1 MTERY
6 IGVFDSG
13 VGGLTLLHRA
23 QELMPHEHFLYYA
36 DSANVPY
43 GNKPT
48 AEIERLVDDAI
59 SQMTKH
65 PIKAI
70 VLACNTAT
78 SVSAVKL
85 RKTYDLPI
93 IGMEPAVKPAILEGD
108 PRKTLVL
115 ATELTLKEKKYK
127 ELIKSLNAED
137 KVDALPMQ
145 KLVDYAEEYD
155 FDSPELSRYMRTS
168 FANIDWDQY
177 KSVVLGCTHF
187 LYFKEMFSKYI
198 PSHIHFIDGH
208 DGTIN
213 HLANQI
219 ARNPFGT
226 FSKLKCLLS
235 GHEVANEIVQPYLK
249 FLSQR
254 ANRFMGTKS
263 IQ

>member
-43 GNKPT
+43 GNKET
-48 AEIERLVDDAI
+48 SEIERLVNEAI
-59 SQMTKH
+59 NEMMKQ

-78 SVSAVKL
+78 SVSAAKL
-85 RKTYDLPI
+85 RATLDIPI
-93 IGMEPAVKPAILEGD
+93 IGMEPAVKPSIIEGD

-115 ATELTLKEKKYK
+115 ATELTLRERKYK
-127 ELIKSLNAED
+127 ELVKSLNAEE

-155 FDSPELSRYMRTS
+155 FDSPELSRYLRTS
-168 FANIDWDQY
+168 FAGIDWDQY

-187 LYFKEMFSKYI
+187 LYFKDLFSKFL

-208 DGTIN
+208 DGTIK
-213 HLANQI
+213 HLSNQV
-219 ARNPFGT
+219 ALNPFGT
-226 FSKLKCLLS
+226 TPKLKCMLS
-235 GHEVANEIVQPYLK
+235 GHEVANEIIQPYLNY
-249 FLSQR
+249 LNQR
-254 ANRFMGTKS
+254 SSRYVHS
-263 IQ
+263 

>member
-48 AEIERLVDDAI
+48 VEIERLVDEAI
-59 SQMTKH
+59 NEMMKQ

-78 SVSAVKL
+78 SVSAARL
-85 RKTYDLPI
+85 RVNYDLPI
-93 IGMEPAVKPAILEGD
+93 IGMEPAVKPAVLEGD

-115 ATELTLKEKKYK
+115 ATELTLRESKYK
-127 ELIKSLNAED
+127 ELVKSLNAEE

-145 KLVDYAEEYD
+145 KLVDYAEEYE
-155 FDSPELSRYMRTS
+155 FESPELSRYLRTS
-168 FANIDWDQY
+168 FAGIQWDDY

-187 LYFKEMFSKYI
+187 LYFKEMLSKFV

-213 HLANQI
+213 HLSNQI

-226 FSKLKCLLS
+226 TSKLKCLLS
-235 GHEVANEIVQPYLK
+235 GHEVANEIVQPYLN
-249 FLSQR
+249 FLNQR
-254 ANRFMGTKS
+254 SSRFATS
-263 IQ
+263 

>member
-1 MTERY
+1 MTDRY

-43 GNKPT
+43 GNKPK
-48 AEIERLVDDAI
+48 AEIEKLIESAI
-59 SQMTKH
+59 SQMMRH

-78 SVSAVKL
+78 SVSATKL
-85 RKTYDLPI
+85 RATYDMPI
-93 IGMEPAVKPAILEGD
+93 IGMEPAVKPAMLEGD

-115 ATELTLKEKKYK
+115 ATELTLQEKKYK

-137 KVDALPMQ
+137 KVDALPLQ

-168 FANIDWDQY
+168 FAKIDWTQY
-177 KSVVLGCTHF
+177 KSIVLGCTHF
-187 LYFKEMFSKYI
+187 LYFKEMFSKYV
-198 PSHIHFIDGH
+198 PSHVHFIDGH

-213 HLANQI
+213 HLINQV

-226 FSKLKCLLS
+226 KPKLKCLLS
-235 GHEVANEIVQPYLK
+235 GLEVANEIVQPYLNFLNQRSNR
-249 FLSQR
+249 FLSS
-254 ANRFMGTKS
+254 TS
-263 IQ
+263 L